1 MICINCCCEVD
12 CLYVEYSNNHIRLTD
27 CAKCKEVVDRYVEFD
42 SVLLFIDLLLLK
54 PGAYRHLVYNSLELE
69 LSKYPER
76 EYGPYERTW
85 KQRSLYMLLR
95 LRDWFVKFDKLNR
108 VWILITAFEVY
119 LTWVSEER
127 NFTQLSSNEL
137 IEFILSRSALSQYLC
152 FAVYCIADFVLLCGL
167 THFFLV
173 KWFKWGHNVKY
184 SKYVVSYTILL
195 SYGVKIFPFLML
207 IWPYDTLLSTNIVK
221 LVSNAYIIEALKVVT
236 NLAYS
241 NIIILFAVVF
251 ALRWISVKPL
261 LCLLV
266 TKGDL
271 PLCGRYVEVEYK
283 RLIRW
288 LLHI

>member
-42 SVLLFIDLLLLK
+42 NVLLFIDLLLLK

-76 EYGPYERTW
+76 KHEFSARTW
-85 KQRSLYMLLR
+85 KQRSLLTLLR

-127 NFTQLSSNEL
+127 NYAQSNSNEL

-152 FAVYCIADFVLLCGL
+152 FAIYCVADFVLLCGL
-167 THFFLV
+167 THYFLV
-173 KWFKWGHNVKY
+173 KWFKWGRKVKY
-184 SKYVVSYTILL
+184 SKHVVSYTILL

-241 NIIILFAVVF
+241 NIIFLYVVVF
-251 ALRWISVKPL
+251 LVRWISVRPL
-261 LCLLV
+261 LCMLV
-266 TKGDL
+266 TEGDIQF
-271 PLCGRYVEVEYK
+271 CGKFMEVEYK
-283 RLIRW
+283 RLLRR
-288 LLHI
+288 LLRI